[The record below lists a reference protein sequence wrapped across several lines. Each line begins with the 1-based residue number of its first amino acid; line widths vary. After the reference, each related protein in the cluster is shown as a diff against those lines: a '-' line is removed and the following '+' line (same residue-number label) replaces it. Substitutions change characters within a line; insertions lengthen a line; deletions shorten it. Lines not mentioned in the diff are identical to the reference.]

1 VPWLFEWN
9 WLGYLWAFFVGFPL
23 LFVLGMFVG
32 EVVLM
37 KKTGRGQQGADI
49 VISFMG
55 MGLVSSSFLL
65 GVLTVFVWD
74 FKTALWL
81 GGGGLALLA
90 LILAIAFL
98 AMRLIAARRFD

>member
-1 VPWLFEWN
+1 MTWLFEWN

-23 LFVLGMFVG
+23 MMVAGMFVG
-32 EVVLM
+32 EVGSV
-37 KKTGRGQQGADI
+37 KKTGHGQQGADI

-55 MGLVSSSFLL
+55 MGLVSASFLL
-65 GVLTVFVWD
+65 GLLTIFVWD

-90 LILAIAFL
+90 LILAIAYVAIHL
-98 AMRLIAARRFD
+98 TLRFR